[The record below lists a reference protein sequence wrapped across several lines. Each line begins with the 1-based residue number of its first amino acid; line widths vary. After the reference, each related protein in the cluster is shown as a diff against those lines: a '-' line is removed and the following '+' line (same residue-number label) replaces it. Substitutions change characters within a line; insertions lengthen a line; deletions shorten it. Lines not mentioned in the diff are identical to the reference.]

1 VFWDF
6 TTWFVIFVRF
16 SAYLL
21 LFPLTSAQA
30 IPAIVRLGFA
40 ALGSFLI
47 LPLVPAVP
55 LDGTALHAIIRMFFL
70 EVSTGVILGL
80 MARFL
85 FYAVEMAGSLIA
97 TESGLM
103 LSSNFNPVTASF
115 VSAPG
120 VLLHWMTLIL
130 MLTLDLH
137 HWLIIGLQR
146 SYEIVPAG
154 GAKLS
159 ELLLTEVMGRA
170 GGMFVIALQM
180 TGPILA
186 ASFLVTI
193 VFSLLGRAVP
203 QMNVFS
209 ESFPV
214 RTIAGLAVFG
224 LTCNLLAQHIV
235 NHLNRIPQDFLR
247 VAEMLTV

>member
-1 VFWDF
+1 MFWDF

-21 LFPLTSAQA
+21 LFPITAAAA
-30 IPAIVRLGFA
+30 IPVIVRLGFA
-40 ALGSFLI
+40 GLGAFLI
-47 LPLVPAVP
+47 LPLVPAVHLEGGSIYP
-55 LDGTALHAIIRMFFL
+55 LIRMFFL
-70 EVSTGVILGL
+70 EASTGLILGL
-80 MARFL
+80 LARFL
-85 FYAVEMAGSLIA
+85 FYAVEIAGSIIA

-103 LSSNFNPVTASF
+103 MSANLNPITSSFGS
-115 VSAPG
+115 SPG

-146 SYEIVPAG
+146 SYEIIPAG
-154 GAKLS
+154 GAKFS
-159 ELLLTEVMGRA
+159 ELLLSDIIGRA
-170 GGMFVIALQM
+170 SGMFVIALQM
-180 TGPILA
+180 TAPILA
-186 ASFLVTI
+186 TSFLVTM

-203 QMNVFS
+203 QMNVFN

-224 LTCNLLAQHIV
+224 LTCNLMGQHIV
-235 NHLNRIPQDFLR
+235 NHLNRIPGDFIR
-247 VAEMLTV
+247 VAQMLGS

>member
-1 VFWDF
+1 MFLDF

-16 SAYLL
+16 STYLL
-21 LFPLTSAQA
+21 LFPITSAQA
-30 IPAIVRLGFA
+30 IPVVVRLAFA

-47 LPLVPAVP
+47 LPLVPAVQM
-55 LDGTALHAIIRMFFL
+55 DGAALHQIFRIFFL
-70 EVSTGVILGL
+70 EVSTGLILGL
-80 MARFL
+80 LARFI
-85 FYAVEMAGSLIA
+85 FYAVELAGSLIA

-103 LSSNFNPVTASF
+103 LSSNFNPITASF
-115 VSAPG
+115 VAAPG

-146 SYEIVPAG
+146 SYEVIPAG
-154 GAKLS
+154 GAKFT
-159 ELLLTEVMGRA
+159 EMLLGDIVGRA
-170 GGMFVIALQM
+170 GGIFITALQM
-180 TGPILA
+180 TAPILA
-186 ASFLVTI
+186 TSFLVTV

-203 QMNVFS
+203 QMNVFG

-247 VAEMLTV
+247 VAGMLAG

>member
-1 VFWDF
+1 VFWDL

-21 LFPLTSAQA
+21 LFPITSAQA
-30 IPAIVRLGFA
+30 IPVIVRLGFA
-40 ALGSFLI
+40 GLGSFLI
-47 LPLVPAVP
+47 LPLVPPVQM
-55 LDGTALHAIIRMFFL
+55 DGVAFHAIFRLFFL
-70 EVSTGVILGL
+70 EVSTGLILGL
-80 MARFL
+80 LARFI

-103 LSSNFNPVTASF
+103 LSSNFNPVTTSF
-115 VSAPG
+115 VSSPG

-146 SYEIVPAG
+146 SYEVIPAG
-154 GAKLS
+154 GAHITEMLLS
-159 ELLLTEVMGRA
+159 DIVGRA

-180 TGPILA
+180 TAPLLA
-186 ASFLVTI
+186 TSFLVTI

-203 QMNVFS
+203 QMNVFG

-224 LTCNLLAQHIV
+224 LTCNLMAQHIV

-247 VAEMLTV
+247 VAEMLAA

>member
-1 VFWDF
+1 MFWDF

-16 SAYLL
+16 SSYLL
-21 LFPLTSAQA
+21 LFPVTAAQS
-30 IPAIVRLGFA
+30 IPVMVRLGFA
-40 ALGSFLI
+40 GLGAFLI
-47 LPLVPAVP
+47 LPLVPAVS
-55 LDGTALHAIIRMFFL
+55 LDGAALHQVFRMFFL
-70 EVSTGVILGL
+70 EVSTGLILGL
-80 MARFL
+80 LARFL

-103 LSSNFNPVTASF
+103 LSANFNPITASF
-115 VSAPG
+115 VSSPG

-130 MLTLDLH
+130 LLTLDLH

-146 SYEIVPAG
+146 SYEIIPAG
-154 GAKLS
+154 GAHMT
-159 ELLLTEVMGRA
+159 ELLLSDILGRA
-170 GGMFVIALQM
+170 GNMFVIALQM

-186 ASFLVTI
+186 TSFLVTM

-203 QMNVFS
+203 QMNVFG

-235 NHLNRIPQDFLR
+235 NHLNRIPVDFLR
-247 VAEMLTV
+247 VAEMLAA

>member
-1 VFWDF
+1 MFSDF

-21 LFPLTSAQA
+21 LFPVTAAQA
-30 IPAIVRLGFA
+30 IPVIVRLGFA
-40 ALGSFLI
+40 GLGSFLI
-47 LPLVPAVP
+47 LPLVPAISM
-55 LDGTALHAIIRMFFL
+55 DGAALHQVFRMFFL
-70 EVSTGVILGL
+70 EVSTGLVLG
-80 MARFL
+80 MFARFL

-103 LSSNFNPVTASF
+103 LSANFNPITASF

-146 SYEIVPAG
+146 SYEIIPAG

-159 ELLLTEVMGRA
+159 EMLLTEVLGRA
-170 GGMFVIALQM
+170 GGMFVIAIQM
-180 TGPILA
+180 TAPILA
-186 ASFLVTI
+186 TSFLVTMI
-193 VFSLLGRAVP
+193 FSLLGRAVP
-203 QMNVFS
+203 QMNVFG

-214 RTIAGLAVFG
+214 RTLSGLAVFG

-235 NHLNRIPQDFLR
+235 NHLNRIPQDFLH
-247 VAEMLTV
+247 VAQMLAA

>member
-21 LFPLTSAQA
+21 LFPITAAQA
-30 IPAIVRLGFA
+30 IPVIVRLGFA
-40 ALGSFLI
+40 GLGAFLI
-47 LPLVPAVP
+47 LPLVPAISMEGAP
-55 LDGTALHAIIRMFFL
+55 LHSIFRLFFL
-70 EVSTGVILGL
+70 EVSTGLVLGL
-80 MARFL
+80 LARFL
-85 FYAVEMAGSLIA
+85 FYAVEIAGSLIA

-103 LSSNFNPVTASF
+103 LSSNFNPITASF
-115 VSAPG
+115 VSSPG

-137 HWLIIGLQR
+137 HWLIIGLKR
-146 SYEIVPAG
+146 SYEIIPAG
-154 GAKLS
+154 GAKLT
-159 ELLLTEVMGRA
+159 ELLLSDVMNRA

-180 TGPILA
+180 TAPVLA
-186 ASFLVTI
+186 TSFLVTI

-203 QMNVFS
+203 QMNVFG

>member
-1 VFWDF
+1 M
-6 TTWFVIFVRF
+6 
-16 SAYLL
+16 
-21 LFPLTSAQA
+21 
-30 IPAIVRLGFA
+30 
-40 ALGSFLI
+40 
-47 LPLVPAVP
+47 
-55 LDGTALHAIIRMFFL
+55 DGTALHQVFRMFFL
-70 EVSTGVILGL
+70 EVSTGLILGL
-80 MARFL
+80 LARFI

-103 LSSNFNPVTASF
+103 LSSNFNPITASF

-146 SYEIVPAG
+146 SYEIIPAG
-154 GAKLS
+154 NAQFS
-159 ELLLTEVMGRA
+159 ELLLGDILGRA
-170 GGMFVIALQM
+170 GGIFVTALQM
-180 TGPILA
+180 TAPILA
-186 ASFLVTI
+186 TSFLVTV

-247 VAEMLTV
+247 VAEMLAA

>member
-1 VFWDF
+1 MFWDF

-30 IPAIVRLGFA
+30 IPVIVRLGFA

-55 LDGTALHAIIRMFFL
+55 LDGAALHEVFRMFFL
-70 EVSTGVILGL
+70 EVSTGVILG
-80 MARFL
+80 MIARFL

-115 VSAPG
+115 VSSPG

-159 ELLLTEVMGRA
+159 ELLLTDVIGRA

-186 ASFLVTI
+186 TSFLVTM

>member
-1 VFWDF
+1 MESVG
-6 TTWFVIFVRF
+6 
-16 SAYLL
+16 
-21 LFPLTSAQA
+21 LFP
-30 IPAIVRLGFA
+30 IFRI
-40 ALGSFLI
+40 
-47 LPLVPAVP
+47 
-55 LDGTALHAIIRMFFL
+55 FFL
-70 EVSTGVILGL
+70 AVSTGLVLGL
-80 MARFL
+80 LARFI

-103 LSSNFNPVTASF
+103 LSQNFNPITTSF
-115 VSAPG
+115 VSSPG

-137 HWLIIGLQR
+137 HWLIIGLKR

-154 GAKLS
+154 GAKLT
-159 ELLLTEVMGRA
+159 ELLLSDVMNRA

-180 TGPILA
+180 TAPVLA
-186 ASFLVTI
+186 TSFLVTV

-203 QMNVFS
+203 QMNVFG

-247 VAEMLTV
+247 VAEILTV

>member
-16 SAYLL
+16 STYLL
-21 LFPLTSAQA
+21 LFPVTSAQA
-30 IPAIVRLGFA
+30 IPVIVRLAFA
-40 ALGSFLI
+40 GLGSFLI
-47 LPLVPAVP
+47 LPLVPAVQFDANGLYP
-55 LDGTALHAIIRMFFL
+55 LIRVFFL

-80 MARFL
+80 LARFI
-85 FYAVEMAGSLIA
+85 FYAVELAGSLIA

-103 LSSNFNPVTASF
+103 LSQNFNPVTASF

-146 SYEIVPAG
+146 SYEIIPAG
-154 GAKLS
+154 GGHLS
-159 ELLLTEVMGRA
+159 EVLLADILGRA
-170 GGMFVIALQM
+170 GNMFVIALQM
-180 TGPILA
+180 TAPVLA
-186 ASFLVTI
+186 TSFLVTV

-214 RTIAGLAVFG
+214 RTIACLAVFG
-224 LTCNLLAQHIV
+224 LTCNLMAQHIV

-247 VAEMLTV
+247 VAEMLAA

>member
-1 VFWDF
+1 MFWDF

-21 LFPLTSAQA
+21 LFPITAAQA
-30 IPAIVRLGFA
+30 IPLIVRLGFA
-40 ALGSFLI
+40 GLGAFLI
-47 LPLVPAVP
+47 LPLVPAISME
-55 LDGTALHAIIRMFFL
+55 GAALHSIIRLFFL
-70 EVSTGVILGL
+70 EVSTGLVLGL
-80 MARFL
+80 LARFL
-85 FYAVEMAGSLIA
+85 FYAVEIAGSLIA

-103 LSSNFNPVTASF
+103 LSSNFNPITASF
-115 VSAPG
+115 VSSPG

-146 SYEIVPAG
+146 SYEIIPAG
-154 GAKLS
+154 GAKLT
-159 ELLLTEVMGRA
+159 ELLLSDVMNRA

-180 TGPILA
+180 TAPVLA
-186 ASFLVTI
+186 TSFLVTV

-203 QMNVFS
+203 QMNVFG

-247 VAEMLTV
+247 VAEILTV

>member
-1 VFWDF
+1 MFWDL

-21 LFPLTSAQA
+21 LFPITAAQA
-30 IPAIVRLGFA
+30 IPVIVE
-40 ALGSFLI
+40 I
-47 LPLVPAVP
+47 
-55 LDGTALHAIIRMFFL
+55 
-70 EVSTGVILGL
+70 
-80 MARFL
+80 
-85 FYAVEMAGSLIA
+85 AGSLIA

-103 LSSNFNPVTASF
+103 LSSNFNPITASF
-115 VSAPG
+115 VSSPG

-137 HWLIIGLQR
+137 HWLIIGLKR
-146 SYEIVPAG
+146 SYEIIPAG
-154 GAKLS
+154 GAKLT
-159 ELLLTEVMGRA
+159 ELLLSDVMNRA

-180 TGPILA
+180 TAPVLA
-186 ASFLVTI
+186 TSFLVTV

-203 QMNVFS
+203 QMNVFG

-247 VAEMLTV
+247 VAEMLAA

>member
-1 VFWDF
+1 MFWDF

-16 SAYLL
+16 STYLL
-21 LFPLTSAQA
+21 LFPVTSTQA
-30 IPAIVRLGFA
+30 IPVVVRLALAG
-40 ALGSFLI
+40 LGSFLI
-47 LPLVPAVP
+47 LPLVPAVEF
-55 LDGTALHAIIRMFFL
+55 DTVGVHQIFRVFFL

-80 MARFL
+80 LARFI
-85 FYAVEMAGSLIA
+85 FYAVEIAGSLIA

-103 LSSNFNPVTASF
+103 LSSNFNPITASF
-115 VSAPG
+115 VSSPG

-146 SYEIVPAG
+146 SYEIIPAG
-154 GAKLS
+154 GAR
-159 ELLLTEVMGRA
+159 LTEVLLADILGRA

-180 TGPILA
+180 TAPVLA
-186 ASFLVTI
+186 TSFLVTI
-193 VFSLLGRAVP
+193 IFSLLGRAVP

-247 VAEMLTV
+247 VAEVLAA

>member
-16 SAYLL
+16 SAYVL

-55 LDGTALHAIIRMFFL
+55 LNGAAFHEIFRMFLL
-70 EVSTGVILGL
+70 EVSTGLVLGL
-80 MARFL
+80 TARFI

-115 VSAPG
+115 VSSPG

-137 HWLIIGLQR
+137 HWLIIGLKR

-159 ELLLTEVMGRA
+159 ELLLTDVISRA

-186 ASFLVTI
+186 TSFLVTI

-247 VAEMLTV
+247 VAEILTV

>member
-1 VFWDF
+1 MFGDV

-21 LFPLTSAQA
+21 LFPLTAVQS
-30 IPAIVRLGFA
+30 IPVIVRLGFGGLCA
-40 ALGSFLI
+40 FI
-47 LPLVPAVP
+47 IMPMVPAV
-55 LDGTALHAIIRMFFL
+55 ALQGAGMHELFKLFFV
-70 EVSTGVILGL
+70 EVSIGLTLGL
-80 MARFL
+80 LSRFL
-85 FYAVEMAGSLIA
+85 FYAVEIAGGLIS
-97 TESGLM
+97 TETGLM
-103 LSSNFNPVTASF
+103 LSSNFNPITSSF
-115 VSAPG
+115 GSAPG
-120 VLLHWMTLIL
+120 MLLHWMTLIL
-130 MLTLDLH
+130 LLTLNLH

-146 SYEIVPAG
+146 SYEVIPAG
-154 GAKLS
+154 GAHIT
-159 ELLLTEVMGRA
+159 ELLLNNITARA

-180 TGPILA
+180 TAPILA
-186 ASFLVTI
+186 ASFLVTL

-235 NHLNRIPQDFLR
+235 NHLNRIPEDFIR
-247 VAEMLTV
+247 VAQMLAA

>member
-1 VFWDF
+1 MFWDL
-6 TTWFVIFVRF
+6 TTWFVVFVRF

-30 IPAIVRLGFA
+30 IPVIVRLGFA
-40 ALGSFLI
+40 GLGALLV
-47 LPLVPAVP
+47 LPLVPPVI
-55 LDGTALHAIIRMFFL
+55 LDGPSFYPVVKIFFL
-70 EVSTGVILGL
+70 EVSTGLVLGL
-80 MARFL
+80 LARFL
-85 FYAVEMAGSLIA
+85 FYAVEIAGSLIA

-103 LSSNFNPVTASF
+103 LSSNFNPITASF
-115 VSAPG
+115 VSSPG
-120 VLLHWMTLIL
+120 VLLHWMSLIL

-137 HWLIIGLQR
+137 HWLIVGLQR
-146 SYEIVPAG
+146 SYEIIPAG
-154 GAKLS
+154 GAHLS
-159 ELLLTEVMGRA
+159 ELVLAEVISRSA
-170 GGMFVIALQM
+170 GMFVIALQM

-186 ASFLVTI
+186 TSFLVTL

-247 VAEMLTV
+247 VAEIFVA

>member
-1 VFWDF
+1 VFWDL

-30 IPAIVRLGFA
+30 IPIIVRLGFG
-40 ALGSFLI
+40 ALGALLV
-47 LPLVPAVP
+47 LPVVPPVM
-55 LDGTALHAIIRMFFL
+55 LDGPSLYPAIRLFFM
-70 EVSTGVILGL
+70 EAITGLILGL
-80 MARFL
+80 LARFL
-85 FYAVEMAGSLIA
+85 FYAVEIAGSLIA

-103 LSSNFNPVTASF
+103 LSANFNPITASF
-115 VSAPG
+115 VSSPG
-120 VLLHWMTLIL
+120 VLLHWMSLIL
-130 MLTLDLH
+130 LLTLDLH
-137 HWLIIGLQR
+137 HWLILGLQR
-146 SYEIVPAG
+146 SYEIIPAG
-154 GAKLS
+154 AAHLS
-159 ELLLTEVMGRA
+159 EVLLIEVVSRA
-170 GGMFVIALQM
+170 SGMFVIALQM
-180 TGPILA
+180 TAPILA
-186 ASFLVTI
+186 TSFLVTM

-224 LTCNLLAQHIV
+224 VTCTLLAQHIV

-247 VAEMLTV
+247 IAEIFVA

>member
-6 TTWFVIFVRF
+6 TTWFIIFVRF

-21 LFPLTSAQA
+21 LFPITAAQA
-30 IPAIVRLGFA
+30 IPVIVRLGFA
-40 ALGSFLI
+40 GLGSFLI
-47 LPLVPAVP
+47 MPLVPAIS
-55 LDGTALHAIIRMFFL
+55 LDGAALHEVIRMFFL
-70 EVSTGVILGL
+70 EVSTGLVLGL
-80 MARFL
+80 TARFI

-115 VSAPG
+115 VSSPG

-137 HWLIIGLQR
+137 HWLIIGLKR

-154 GAKLS
+154 GAKLT
-159 ELLLTEVMGRA
+159 ELLLTDVISRA

-186 ASFLVTI
+186 TSFLVTM

>member
-1 VFWDF
+1 MFSDF

-16 SAYLL
+16 STYLL
-21 LFPLTSAQA
+21 LFPVTSAQS
-30 IPAIVRLGFA
+30 IPMVVRLALGG
-40 ALGSFLI
+40 LGSFLI
-47 LPLVPAVP
+47 LPLVPPVQF
-55 LDGTALHAIIRMFFL
+55 DSGGLHQIFTVFFL

-80 MARFL
+80 LARFI
-85 FYAVEMAGSLIA
+85 FYAVEIAGSLIA

-103 LSSNFNPVTASF
+103 LSSNFNPITTSF
-115 VSAPG
+115 VSSPG

-146 SYEIVPAG
+146 SYEIIPAG
-154 GAKLS
+154 GAHLNQV
-159 ELLLTEVMGRA
+159 LLAEILGRA

-180 TGPILA
+180 TAPVLA
-186 ASFLVTI
+186 TSFLVTVI
-193 VFSLLGRAVP
+193 FSLLGRAVP
-203 QMNVFS
+203 QMNVFG

-247 VAEMLTV
+247 VAEMLAA